1 VECGELVRPACKEK
15 GTQVSKIYDELKR
28 AEYARHASNIV
39 GGGVCVNGEISGNE
53 DLLVEGIVEGL
64 IELGDGVLTV
74 AATGRVAADVVA
86 REVVVYGEMR
96 GNIAAR
102 ERIEIMK
109 DALMVGD
116 VSTGRIII
124 EEGADFRGLMEIIS
138 RETLSHTPPAA
149 ANSPGQAYHSR
160 AMTAAG

>member
-1 VECGELVRPACKEK
+1 VECGELVSPASEKK

-28 AEYARHASNIV
+28 AEYSRHASNIV
-39 GGGVCVNGEISGNE
+39 GGGVCVHGEISGNE
-53 DLLVEGIVEGL
+53 DLLVEGVVEGM
-64 IELGDGVLTV
+64 IQLGDGVLTV

-102 ERIEIMK
+102 ERIEIRK

-124 EEGADFRGLMEIIS
+124 EEGADFKGLMEIVS
-138 RETLSHTPPAA
+138 REKLSHTLPAA
-149 ANSPGQAYHSR
+149 ANSSGQEHYSR
-160 AMTAAG
+160 AMMAAG